1 MLRKIC
7 IFLKLALLLPINK
20 QPMQFVLVDIADRE
34 KFYPFSL
41 TQSVAQFRMG
51 IYSFQE
57 RWEHLLNK
65 ETAIYTVP
73 YLQKLYHN
81 SDFLQNKEAAIFIN
95 VTCIPTADLVDAIL
109 NLKFGEKIISKS
121 GKWIATYTDERSI
134 EKILLANFTPITFE
148 QGAFVQDAMGM
159 LQLHTKFIEND
170 FNWAKKHGAGIKIDT
185 SNKVIQPENIFIEK
199 GAEVHCAILNASTGP
214 IYIGKNA
221 MIMEGAAIR
230 GPFVLGKKG
239 VVKMNTSIYGATTIG
254 PYCLAGGEIK
264 NSILMGYSNKGH
276 EGYLGDSIIG
286 QWCNLGAG
294 TCNSNIKNTAGP
306 IQMWNEAKQIWET
319 VGQKMGMLV
328 GDYSRFAIQS
338 SINTGSYIG
347 VSANIFGNGL
357 LPKFIPNFT
366 WGVVSGYQIDKAIED
381 IGNWKQLKGF
391 VMSEEEKQ
399 VLQKLY
405 IKAS

>member
-7 IFLKLALLLPINK
+7 NFLKLALLLHINK
-20 QPMQFVLVDIADRE
+20 HTMQFVLVDIADRE

-65 ETAIYTVP
+65 ETAINTAP
-73 YLQKLYHN
+73 YLQKLYDN

-95 VTCIPTADLVDAIL
+95 VTCIPTTDLVGAIL
-109 NLKFGEKIISKS
+109 NLKIGEKIISKS
-121 GKWIATYTDERSI
+121 GKWIATYSEDRTF
-134 EKILLANFTPITFE
+134 EKILLGNFAPITFE
-148 QGAFVQDAMGM
+148 KGEFVQDAIGM

-170 FNWAKKHGAGIKIDT
+170 FTWVKNHVTGIKIDA

-221 MIMEGAAIR
+221 MIMEGTAIR
-230 GPFVLGKKG
+230 GPFVLGEKG

-264 NSILMGYSNKGH
+264 NSVLMGFSNKGH

-286 QWCNLGAG
+286 HWCNLGAG

-366 WGVVSGYQIDKAIED
+366 WGIVPGYQIDKAIED

-405 IKAS
+405 KKAS